1 MIATHSANNVAAVV
15 GVGNTDWPEDQ
26 RAVRAGAR
34 PTDAYGYGAIAL
46 QRALADAGIDKSEVD
61 GLITA
66 PYTPVERAAELYGI
80 NPRWASVSDAMQ
92 SVLTATMAISSGLCE
107 VVALVLGF
115 NQRSAG
121 FKYGGTGTLGAAS
134 NLSYVYHE
142 PWGLTSQGALYAL
155 MYRRYM
161 ELHGTSEADLG
172 QVAVAQRQ
180 WAVGNPRAVM
190 RKPITI
196 EDYLASAYVAEPLHI
211 FDYCLINDGGV
222 ALIIAEKER
231 AKRISKRPVTIRAI
245 GRADMHDQSTTL
257 KPRLLDFYHPGH
269 TLVSQQVYDAVGIGP
284 HDMDAVQIYDS
295 FSPHIPVALEGFGF
309 CTVGEGCRYI
319 AETGIGP
326 GGRLPVNTSGG
337 HLSESYMQGWNHQ
350 IEAVRQ
356 VRGDAATQ
364 VPNCRN
370 VQYISD
376 VVGKVFSIIY
386 GVD

>member
-1 MIATHSANNVAAVV
+1 MTFKHSANGIAAVV
-15 GVGNTDWPEDQ
+15 GVGNTDWPKDY
-26 RAVRAGAR
+26 RAVRAGER

-80 NPRWASVSDAMQ
+80 NPRWGSVSDAMQ
-92 SVLTATMAISSGLCE
+92 SVLTATMAISAGLCE

-115 NQRSAG
+115 NQRSGG
-121 FKYGGTGTLGAAS
+121 FKYGGTGTSGAAS
-134 NLSYVYHE
+134 NLSYAYHE

-180 WAVGNPRAVM
+180 WAAGNPNAVM

-196 EDYLASAYVAEPLHI
+196 DDYLASAYVAEPLHI
-211 FDYCLINDGGV
+211 YDYCMINDGGV
-222 ALIIAEKER
+222 ALIIAEKDR
-231 AKRISKRPVTIRAI
+231 ARRISSRAVTIRAI

-269 TLVSQQVYDAVGIGP
+269 SLVSRQVYDAVGMGP
-284 HDMDAVQIYDS
+284 DDMDAVQIYDS

-309 CTVGEGCRYI
+309 CRVGEGCRFI

-337 HLSESYMQGWNHQ
+337 HLSESYMQGWAHQ

-376 VVGKVFSIIY
+376 VVGKVYSIIY